1 MKEEISKILK
11 MVEEGKIDADKATE
25 MISLLNSSEKKS
37 VDIQVLENT
46 NINKMLKVKVLS
58 VKGDNVDVNI
68 PIKFVKKVL
77 DACGKIPYLD
87 NDKLGGEIDLV
98 MIAEAINSDITGKIV
113 QVKTSDGDTV
123 EVSIE

>member
-11 MVEEGKIDADKATE
+11 MIEEGKIDADKASE
-25 MISLLNSSEKKS
+25 MISLLNSTEKKS
-37 VDIQVLENT
+37 VDVQILENT
-46 NINKMLKVKVLS
+46 NINKMLKVKVFS

-87 NDKLGGEIDLV
+87 GDKFGGEIDLV

-113 QVKTSDGDTV
+113 EVKTADGDTV